1 MAIKKESGRQRSKAI
16 SILETIQNQEYRT
29 AGDTNSENLFSQ
41 TEVGMEHPING
52 GKIHFLDNGN
62 ILLKD
67 RKNNG
72 FFINSNKNSIL
83 LNSKTI
89 NFKADRLNIRT
100 RPDGFRLNGYY
111 LNPEV
116 LQFGQINIAKD
127 GQTKTVSMFIEIEN
141 DNEFEDLL
149 REFKIL

>member
-1 MAIKKESGRQRSKAI
+1 MDFLLIAI
-16 SILETIQNQEYRT
+16 
-29 AGDTNSENLFSQ
+29 
-41 TEVGMEHPING
+41 
-52 GKIHFLDNGN
+52 
-62 ILLKD
+62 
-67 RKNNG
+67 
-72 FFINSNKNSIL
+72 KNSIL